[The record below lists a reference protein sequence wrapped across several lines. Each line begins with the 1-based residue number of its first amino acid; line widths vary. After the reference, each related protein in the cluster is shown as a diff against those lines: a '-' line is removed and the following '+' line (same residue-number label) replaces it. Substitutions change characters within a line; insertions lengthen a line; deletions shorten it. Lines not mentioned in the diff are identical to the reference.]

1 MEYAAQYVYYM
12 EKPPLPLLTETEN
25 VVLRLLGRGKK
36 YKEIS
41 EEMKVNV
48 YHIHT
53 LCNSI
58 RRKTGI
64 ISTKD
69 AAACASY
76 WKEIHSGHTGIL
88 PARVY
93 YPTPAQL
100 AVLIEIAHGVSY
112 EETARKLSINI
123 QTARNHASQGCI
135 KMGIGELGPYR
146 IQALTEWLKKQSL
159 WREADPL
166 DDY

>member
-1 MEYAAQYVYYM
+1 M
-12 EKPPLPLLTETEN
+12 EKPPLPLLTKTETI
-25 VVLRLLGRGKK
+25 VLRLLARGRK
-36 YKEIS
+36 YREVS
-41 EEMKVNV
+41 EEMRVNV
-48 YHIHT
+48 YHVHT

-69 AAACASY
+69 TAACAAY
-76 WKEIHSGHTGIL
+76 WKEIHSGQTGIL

-100 AVLIEIAHGVSY
+100 GVLVEIAHGVSY
-112 EETARKLSINI
+112 EETAAKLSISV

-135 KMGIGELGPYR
+135 KMGIGGLGPYR
-146 IQALTEWLKKQSL
+146 ILALTEWLKKHSL
-159 WREADPL
+159 WREPDPL
-166 DDY
+166 EGY